1 MKKNLKNNVYENLNE
16 KFKTGNFV
24 KFISHG
30 LEVKD
35 AISLAKEFTEGKNR
49 ILILINVSGGKAN
62 VVCASSNPDVN
73 AGGAAKKISNKLG
86 GGGHGDEKLGVGG
99 GKAESVEDVL
109 AKFEI

>member
-1 MKKNLKNNVYENLNE
+1 MKNNVSE
-16 KFKTGNFV
+16 KLKEEFKAGNFV

-35 AISLAKEFTEGKNR
+35 AISIAKEFTEGKNR
-49 ILILINVSGGKAN
+49 ILILINISGGKAN
-62 VVCASSNPDVN
+62 VVCASSNPEVN
-73 AGGAAKKISNKLG
+73 AGDAARKISNKLG